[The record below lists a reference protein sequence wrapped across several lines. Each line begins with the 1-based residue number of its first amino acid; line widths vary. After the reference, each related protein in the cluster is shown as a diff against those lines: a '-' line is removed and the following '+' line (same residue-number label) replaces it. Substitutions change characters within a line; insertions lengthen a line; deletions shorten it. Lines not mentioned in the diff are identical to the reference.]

1 MATKRPSPSSSG
13 DTQPDQKRT
22 RPQRGAATKASA
34 VISQAA
40 RNESTLEHSLSI
52 PPEDLLRETLAP
64 LRDVEQDGWKAW
76 VEIESD
82 PVSSMNSAC
91 LIAVSEITD
100 APQAFFNGLLRDLG
114 AQDIKVTE
122 LFSVDE
128 VDFLPQPLLGFVL
141 LCKYVGEDDED
152 TEEAPSSL
160 WFANQTMAN
169 GCATVALL
177 NILMNSPEVQLGE
190 KLSEFKRTTRDLP
203 SFQRGYRLESDA
215 NMRTIHNAYARRL
228 ELLNADLLLSNEYE
242 ECKGVPK
249 TDEPPKNRGK
259 RKPKAQKRPTAKKKR
274 TDDACHYKAF
284 VPLDGKVWI
293 LDGLEWNP
301 VCLGEASAEAWIHL
315 AIEELVKKLAVAGN
329 LSSILAIS
337 QSPTVTLRK
346 ELAVNIKTL
355 SAARA
360 AVPED
365 ATPAPA
371 EGRFY
376 LEDVNEAQLGHYGV
390 TWAMLE
396 ETEPEESQLAGV
408 DSSKLEIVRRLETEQ
423 ARIQSEYNQEM
434 GLIHE
439 VEESCTG
446 RKKNYMPLANQW
458 VEKLAKLG
466 VLERLLDESN

>member
-13 DTQPDQKRT
+13 DTQPEQKRT
-22 RPQRGAATKASA
+22 RPQRGAATKAST
-34 VISQAA
+34 VISEAA
-40 RNESTLEHSLSI
+40 RSESTLEHNLSI
-52 PPEDLLRETLAP
+52 PPEDLLRDALAP
-64 LRDVEQDGWKAW
+64 IRDVEQNEWKAW

-82 PVSSMNSAC
+82 P
-91 LIAVSEITD
+91 
-100 APQAFFNGLLRDLG
+100 AFFNGLLLDLG
-114 AQDIKVTE
+114 AQDLRVTE

-128 VDFLPQPLLGFVL
+128 VDFLPQPVLGFVL
-141 LCKYVGEDDED
+141 LCKYAEEDDED
-152 TEEAPSSL
+152 TEEAPKSL

-190 KLSEFKRTTRDLP
+190 KLSEFKKTTQDLP

-215 NMRTIHNAYARRL
+215 SMRTIHNAYARRL

-242 ECKGVPK
+242 ECKGVPMA
-249 TDEPPKNRGK
+249 ESPPKNRGK
-259 RKPKAQKRPTAKKKR
+259 RKTKAQKRPNPKKKR
-274 TDDACHYKAF
+274 HEESCHYKAF
-284 VPLDGKVWI
+284 VPLDGKVWV

-301 VCLGEASAEAWIHL
+301 VCLGEASAETWIPL
-315 AIEELVKKLAVAGN
+315 AIEELVKKLSVAGD
-329 LSSILAIS
+329 LSSILAIC
-337 QSPTVTLRK
+337 QSPTVALRK

-360 AVPED
+360 AASDDTKPE
-365 ATPAPA
+365 PV

-376 LEDVNEAQLGHYGV
+376 LENVNEAQLRQYGV
-390 TWAMLE
+390 SWAMLD
-396 ETEPEESQLAGV
+396 ETEPDESRLAGS
-408 DSSKLEIVRRLETEQ
+408 DGPSKLELVRRLETEQ

-434 GLIHE
+434 HQIHD
-439 VEESCTG
+439 VEENCTG
-446 RKKNYMPLANQW
+446 RKKNYMPLANKW

>member
-1 MATKRPSPSSSG
+1 MATKRSSPSSSG
-13 DTQPDQKRT
+13 DTQPDQKRI
-22 RPQRGAATKASA
+22 RPQRGAATKAST
-34 VISQAA
+34 VISEAA
-40 RNESTLEHSLSI
+40 RSESTLEYNLSI
-52 PPEDLLRETLAP
+52 PPEDLLRESLNP
-64 LRDVEQDGWKAW
+64 IRDSEQNEWKAW

-82 PVSSMNSAC
+82 P
-91 LIAVSEITD
+91 
-100 APQAFFNGLLRDLG
+100 AFFNGLLRDLG

-128 VDFLPQPLLGFVL
+128 VDYLPQPVLGFVL
-141 LCKYVGEDDED
+141 LCKYAEEDNED
-152 TEEAPSSL
+152 SEEVPKSL
-160 WFANQTMAN
+160 WFANQSMAN

-177 NILMNSPEVQLGE
+177 NILMNSPEVQLE
-190 KLSEFKRTTRDLP
+190 AKLSEFKETTQDLS

-215 NMRTIHNAYARRL
+215 SMRTIHNAYARRL
-228 ELLNADLLLSNEYE
+228 ELLNADLLMSNEYE

-249 TDEPPKNRGK
+249 ADEPPKNRGK
-259 RKPKAQKRPTAKKKR
+259 RKTKAQKRPNPKKKR
-274 TDDACHYKAF
+274 NDDACHYKAF

-301 VCLGEASAEAWIHL
+301 VCLGEASAETWIPL
-315 AIEELVKKLAVAGN
+315 AIEELVRKLAVAGD

-337 QSPTVTLRK
+337 QSPTVALRK

-360 AVPED
+360 AVSDDARPE
-365 ATPAPA
+365 PV

-376 LEDVNEAQLGHYGV
+376 LESADEAQLRQYGL
-390 TWAMLE
+390 TLAILDE
-396 ETEPEESQLAGV
+396 ADPDESRVAGT
-408 DSSKLEIVRRLETEQ
+408 DDASKLELVRLLETEQ
-423 ARIQSEYNQEM
+423 ARIKSEYNQEM

-446 RKKNYMPLANQW
+446 RKNNYMPLANKW